1 MIKVQNLIFSYDKD
15 GFLLEIP
22 EFELAEKEHLAIIG
36 PSGSGKST
44 FLNLLSGILIPNSG
58 SIQINE
64 IEIGEL
70 NENKRRNFRLQNIG
84 FVFQNFEMIEY
95 LSALDNVLNVYRINP
110 NLKLSNEIK
119 SRAAELMNRVGLSQH
134 FNSYPSEM
142 SQGEKQRL
150 AICRALI
157 SSPHIVLADEPTGNL
172 DPKNKLKSL
181 DMLFKIVEEEGAT
194 LISVTHDHTI
204 LDRFERTIDFNQ
216 FFS

>member
-1 MIKVQNLIFSYDKD
+1 MIRVQNLTFSYDKD
-15 GFLLEIP
+15 GFSLEIP
-22 EFELAEKEHLAIIG
+22 EFALAQKEHLAIIG

-58 SIQINE
+58 SIQIND

-70 NENKRRNFRLQNIG
+70 NENKRRNFRLQQIG

-110 NLKLSNEIK
+110 NLKLNNEIK

-134 FNSYPSEM
+134 FGSYPSEM

-157 SSPHIVLADEPTGNL
+157 SNPQIVLADEPTGNL

-181 DMLFKIVEEEGAT
+181 DLLFKIVEEEGAT
-194 LISVTHDHTI
+194 LISVTHDHSI

>member
-1 MIKVQNLIFSYDKD
+1 MISVQNLAFSYDKD
-15 GFLLEIP
+15 GFSLEIP
-22 EFELAEKEHLAIIG
+22 EFELGQNEHLAIIG

-44 FLNLLSGILIPNSG
+44 FLNLLSGILVPNSG
-58 SIQINE
+58 SIQINDLQ
-64 IEIGEL
+64 INEL
-70 NENKRRNFRLQNIG
+70 NENKRRNFRLENIG

-95 LSALDNVLNVYRINP
+95 LSAMDNVLNVYRINP
-110 NLKLSNEIK
+110 KLKLNNEIK
-119 SRAAELMNRVGLSQH
+119 SRAAELMNRVGLSEH
-134 FNSYPSEM
+134 FSSYPSEM

-181 DMLFKIVEEEGAT
+181 DLLFKIVEEEGAT
-194 LISVTHDHTI
+194 LISVTHDHSI
-204 LDRFERTIDFNQ
+204 LGRFERTIDFNQ